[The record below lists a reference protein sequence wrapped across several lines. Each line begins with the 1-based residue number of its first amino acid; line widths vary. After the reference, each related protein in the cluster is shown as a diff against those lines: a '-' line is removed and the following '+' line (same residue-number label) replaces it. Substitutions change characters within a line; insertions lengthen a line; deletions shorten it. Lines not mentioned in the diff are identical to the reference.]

1 MSHNK
6 IIGNYGEDLA
16 VNFLKKKGYKIIGR
30 NVQMRHKELDII
42 AKIKDIVVFVEVKT
56 NTSKHILAEDNMT
69 KRKIKNLKTAISDYI
84 HRNNL
89 STKIIR
95 LDLIS
100 IDIVQ
105 DQNITNIK
113 HFLASFLQILNL

>member
-113 HFLASFLQILNL
+113 HFEDIF